1 MRSLF
6 VFIFFSLF
14 SYNLS
19 SQDKVL
25 LSGLVKNVNQESL
38 VGINIYLT
46 SNKYVGTTSDYTG
59 NYSLELSGE
68 LPIKLTFSGI
78 GYETTHITIEEY
90 GIINKD
96 IMEER
101 VARME
106 TTLDR
111 HDSQITK
118 LFSRVDETNKCIQ
131 KINNSILQ
139 IKWSVYGAIGFYVV
153 TQVGLLEAL
162 RVI

>member
-1 MRSLF
+1 
-6 VFIFFSLF
+6 
-14 SYNLS
+14 
-19 SQDKVL
+19 
-25 LSGLVKNVNQESL
+25 
-38 VGINIYLT
+38 
-46 SNKYVGTTSDYTG
+46 
-59 NYSLELSGE
+59 
-68 LPIKLTFSGI
+68 
-78 GYETTHITIEEY
+78 
-90 GIINKD
+90 
-96 IMEER
+96 MEER